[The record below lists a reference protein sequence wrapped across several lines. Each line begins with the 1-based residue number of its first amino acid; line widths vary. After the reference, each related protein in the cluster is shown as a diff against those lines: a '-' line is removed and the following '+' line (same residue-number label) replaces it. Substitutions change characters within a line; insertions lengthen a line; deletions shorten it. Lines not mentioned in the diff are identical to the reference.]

1 MKSIKNSLL
10 PYNAFFVL
18 IALFYHLLFFN
29 CTPKSNPNQ
38 QLSSGDNSMVSLDWN
53 GTYTGTLP
61 CADCAGIETWIT
73 LNLDKTYL
81 LKTKYIGRS
90 ETFLEHRGSF
100 TWNDAGSTITLS
112 DVRESPK
119 QFLVGEGRLFQ
130 LDMSGKR
137 ITGDLAEKYILTKTS
152 ALTGDPLFDNQ
163 WKLIELMGKPIPSA
177 VAPLQDITLKFTKDG
192 NRVSGYSGCNNY
204 NGGFSIPAPSRLS
217 FAQMISTMKACMN
230 NMEVEAEYLKMLQSV
245 DNYAINGNIL
255 SLHKARMAPL
265 AKFEAVKMP

>member
-1 MKSIKNSLL
+1 MVSKKNNHL
-10 PYNAFFVL
+10 PNTSVFFL
-18 IALFYHLLFFN
+18 ITLFCIFLFSA
-29 CTPKSNPNQ
+29 CTPKNNPNQ
-38 QLSSGDNSMVSLDWN
+38 QLPTGDNSMVSLEWN

-61 CADCAGIETWIT
+61 CADCEGIETWIT

-81 LKTKYIGRS
+81 LKTRYIGRS
-90 ETFLEHRGSF
+90 DTYLENRGSF
-100 TWNDAGSTITLS
+100 TWNDAGSSITLS

-137 ITGDLAEKYILTKTS
+137 ITGELADKYILTKTTS
-152 ALTGDPLFDNQ
+152 VTGDPLFDTQ
-163 WKLIELMGKPIPSA
+163 WKLIELMGKPILSA

-204 NGGFSIPAPSRLS
+204 NGGFSTPAPTRLS

-230 NMEVEAEYLKMLQSV
+230 NMDVEAEYLKMLQSV

-255 SLHKARMAPL
+255 SLHKAKMAPL
-265 AKFEAVKMP
+265 AKFEAIKMP